1 MGKQNDFFLKKF
13 ARITKCPYLCTAFSK
28 IGVWCN
34 GNTTDSGPVIYGSSP
49 YTPTNRGECP
59 LQLGFGLRGGLFY
72 AHTLSSINLF
82 PISTNIPDLL
92 IQMHWEPWSLYTITQ
107 NNRSNFNMSFIPS
120 LSVNEPLD
128 ESGSSLN

>member
-49 YTPTNRGECP
+49 YTPTKNRGECP
-59 LQLGFGLRGGLFY
+59 LPLDFGL
-72 AHTLSSINLF
+72 
-82 PISTNIPDLL
+82 
-92 IQMHWEPWSLYTITQ
+92 
-107 NNRSNFNMSFIPS
+107 
-120 LSVNEPLD
+120 
-128 ESGSSLN
+128 